1 MLYTIFQAVIILG
14 LVCVIA
20 LIINKVEDSKKD
32 FMSFRE
38 TLALTELPIVTFFQ
52 GEHKL
57 NFVLDTGANNSV
69 LDMNAAMPL
78 EVEPT
83 DKVSEYVGVGGK
95 KQMAPMMNIN
105 LTYKDKQYTD
115 CFQVMDMSHVF
126 SKIKET
132 TGATVHGMI
141 GNAFMQKYKY
151 VLDFKEMIAYARK

>member
-1 MLYTIFQAVIILG
+1 MLYTIFQAVIILVI
-14 LVCVIA
+14 VCVIA
-20 LIINKVEDSKKD
+20 LVINKVEDSKKD
-32 FMSFRE
+32 CMSFRE

-57 NFVLDTGANNSV
+57 NFVLDTGANISV
-69 LDMNAAMPL
+69 LDKDAAMPL

-83 DKVSEYVGVGGK
+83 DKVSEYAGIGGK
-95 KQMAPMMNIN
+95 KQMAPMVNIS

-115 CFQVMDMSHVF
+115 CFQVMDMSHIF
-126 SKIKET
+126 SEIKKT